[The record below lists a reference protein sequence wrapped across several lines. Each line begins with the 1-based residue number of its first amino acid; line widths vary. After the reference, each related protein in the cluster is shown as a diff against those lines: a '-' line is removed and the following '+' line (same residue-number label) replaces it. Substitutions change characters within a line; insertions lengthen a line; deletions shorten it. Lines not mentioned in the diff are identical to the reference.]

1 MQQKPAEYTEY
12 DVIVIGGGHAGCE
25 AASAAAR
32 AGARTLLLT
41 HKLDTIGEMSCNP
54 AIGGLGKGH
63 LVREIDALGGEMAKT
78 ADASGIQ
85 FRLLNRSKGP
95 AVRGPRTQSDRALYK
110 KTMQNA
116 MFSRESLSVE
126 AAAVKD
132 LIVVDD
138 LLKGVVSEC
147 GREWLAPRVVL
158 TTGTFLKGVIHIGDK
173 RVPAGRHG
181 EKPAIG
187 LSERLYD
194 SGLKMG
200 RLKTGTPARIR
211 FDSINWDVLEMQ
223 QPDENPVPFSFMTDA
238 ITVPQI
244 ACGITFTNAK
254 THKIIAENLQ
264 KSAIHAGHISGR
276 GPRYCPSIEDKINR
290 FADRDK
296 HQIFLEPE
304 GLPGTLDG
312 AVVYP
317 NGISTSLPEDVQLA
331 FLKTIKGLE
340 HVEVLRYGY
349 AIEYDYVD
357 PRELRAT
364 LETRRIP
371 GLYLAGQINGTT
383 GYEEAAA
390 QGLMAGINAALAAAG
405 RSAFILDR
413 SEAYIGVMI
422 DDLITKGVSEPYR
435 MFTSR
440 AEYRLSLRSD
450 NADQRLTPLAEKLG
464 IIDKAR
470 TKAFASKMKALAGAR
485 ILAGTLSKTPNEL
498 KAFGIK
504 VNEDGVRRTLLDLL
518 AYPKTTIKTLL
529 PVWPELKALP
539 ESTRTALEADALY
552 AGYIERQARDIAAF
566 KRDEGLRLPDDLD
579 YGRIGGISNEVRE
592 KLATVR
598 PATLGQAARMEGV
611 TPGALSAV
619 LAYIKRRG
627 GSSSGR
633 QGNTKRHSKRHS
645 DRTEKSA

>member
-1 MQQKPAEYTEY
+1 MQQKPTEY

-32 AGARTLLLT
+32 TGARTLLLT

-132 LIVVDD
+132 LIVVDN

-147 GREWLAPRVVL
+147 GREWFAPRVVL
-158 TTGTFLKGVIHIGDK
+158 TTGTFLKGIIHIGDK

-304 GLPGTLDG
+304 GLPGTPDG

-331 FLKTIKGLE
+331 FLRTIKGLE
-340 HVEVLRYGY
+340 QVEVLRYGY

-405 RSAFILDR
+405 RGAFILDR

-470 TKAFASKMKALAGAR
+470 TKAFTSKMKALAEAR
-485 ILAGTLSKTPNEL
+485 ILATTLSKTPNEL
-498 KAFGIK
+498 KTFGIK

-592 KLATVR
+592 KLAAVR

-627 GSSSGR
+627 GSASGQQR
-633 QGNTKRHSKRHS
+633 NTKRRS